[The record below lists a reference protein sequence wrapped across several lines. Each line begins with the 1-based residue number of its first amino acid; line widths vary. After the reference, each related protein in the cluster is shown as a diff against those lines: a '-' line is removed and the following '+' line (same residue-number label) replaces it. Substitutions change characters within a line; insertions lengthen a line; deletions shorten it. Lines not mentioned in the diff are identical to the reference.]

1 MSSLL
6 AHESLIRAAFF
17 LGVLGIMALWEIA
30 TPRRRL
36 ELPKLLRWSNNLGLV
51 VLDTAILRL
60 ALPIM
65 AVGVAAWISGQGYG
79 LFPNLGLPLWAS
91 TIMTVVVL
99 DLAIY
104 LQHRLF
110 HAVPIL
116 WRLHRMHHSD
126 PDYDVT
132 TALRFH
138 PIEIFL
144 SMLIKMAVVAAL
156 GAPPEGVILFE
167 IILNGS
173 AMFNHANI
181 RLPLGL
187 DRVLR
192 KVVVTPDMHRV
203 HHSEIKAEADSNF
216 GFALSI
222 WDHLFRTHTAD
233 PSKGQEAMIFGI
245 GAFKGTREMW
255 LDKLIT
261 QPFRKRT

>member
-6 AHESLIRAAFF
+6 AYESLIRAAVFS
-17 LGVLGIMALWEIA
+17 GVLGIMALWEIA

-79 LFPNLGLPLWAS
+79 LFPMLGLPLWAS

-116 WRLHRMHHSD
+116 WWLHRMHHSD

-144 SMLIKMAVVAAL
+144 SMLIKMAMVVML

-222 WDHLFRTHTAD
+222 WDHLLRTHTAD

-245 GAFKGTREMW
+245 GAFKGAREMW

>member
-6 AHESLIRAAFF
+6 AHETFIRAAVF

-30 TPRRRL
+30 APRRRL
-36 ELPKLLRWSNNLGLV
+36 EMPKFLRWSNNLGLV

-65 AVGVAAWISGQGYG
+65 AVGVAAWVSGRGLG
-79 LFPNLGLPLWAS
+79 LFSMFGLPLWAS
-91 TIMTVVVL
+91 IMLTVVVL

-104 LQHRLF
+104 FQHRLF
-110 HAVPIL
+110 HSVPAL

-144 SMLIKMAVVAAL
+144 SMLIKMAVVAML

-187 DRVLR
+187 DRALR

-203 HHSEIKAEADSNF
+203 HHSEFKEEADSNF

-222 WDHLFRTHTAD
+222 WDHMFRTHIAD
-233 PSKGQEAMIFGI
+233 PSKGQEGMIFGI
-245 GAFKGTREMW
+245 GAFKGAREMW
-255 LDKLIT
+255 LDKMIT